1 MRTKW
6 LFSLAAMVAVASTAG
21 LLMGADDDEKP
32 KYTIKEVMKKA
43 HKDGLM
49 KKLAD
54 GGGTKADAEELLD
67 LYKAMG
73 KNKAPKGEAESWKTK
88 TKALVDAAQNLVD
101 DKPGAR
107 DELKKAAN
115 CAECHKAHKP

>member
-1 MRTKW
+1 MRAKW
-6 LFSLAAMVAVASTAG
+6 LLCLAVVVAVGHSAG
-21 LLMGADDDEKP
+21 LLRGADDEKP

-54 GGGTKADAEELLD
+54 GGGTKTDAEELLD

-73 KNKAPKGEAESWKTK
+73 KHKAPKGDAESWKTK
-88 TKALVDAAQNLVD
+88 TKALVDAAQAVVD
-101 DKPGAR
+101 DKAGAR

>member
-1 MRTKW
+1 MRTK
-6 LFSLAAMVAVASTAG
+6 LLCSLAVSATVVALSG
-21 LLMGADDDEKP
+21 LLAGAADDEKP

-43 HKDGLM
+43 HKDGLL
-49 KKLAD
+49 KKISE

-73 KNKAPKGEAESWKTK
+73 KNKPPKGEKGSWEEK
-88 TKALVDAAQNLVD
+88 TKALVDAAQKVVD

>member
-1 MRTKW
+1 MRAKW
-6 LFSLAAMVAVASTAG
+6 LLCWAAVVAVGPAAG
-21 LLMGADDDEKP
+21 RLRGADDEKP

-67 LYKAMG
+67 LYKAMAMH
-73 KNKAPKGEAESWKTK
+73 KAPKGDAESWKAK
-88 TKALVDAAQNLVD
+88 NKALVDAAQNLVD

>member
-6 LFSLAAMVAVASTAG
+6 LLCVAAMLTVGTVAG
-21 LLMGADDDEKP
+21 LVSGADEAKP

-54 GGGTKADAEELLD
+54 GGGSKADAEELLD

-73 KNKAPKGEAESWKTK
+73 KHKPPKGDLEGWKEK
-88 TKALVDAAQNLVD
+88 TKALIDAAQNVVD

>member
-6 LFSLAAMVAVASTAG
+6 LCGLAAMLTTVWVSG
-21 LLMGADDDEKP
+21 LVMGAADDEKP

-49 KKLAD
+49 KKIAD
-54 GGGTKADAEELLD
+54 GGGTKADAEELVD
-67 LYKAMG
+67 LYKALG
-73 KNKAPKGEAESWKTK
+73 KNKAPKGDPESWQAKTK
-88 TKALVDAAQNLVD
+88 VLLEAAEKVVD

-107 DELKKAAN
+107 EELKKAAN

>member
-1 MRTKW
+1 MAVMVTV
-6 LFSLAAMVAVASTAG
+6 VAVSG
-21 LLMGADDDEKP
+21 LVVGAADDEKP

-49 KKLAD
+49 KKIAD
-54 GGGTKADAEELLD
+54 GGGTKADNEELLD
-67 LYKAMG
+67 LYKALG
-73 KNKAPKGEAESWKTK
+73 KNKQPKGEAESWKTK
-88 TKALVDAAQNLVD
+88 TKALVDAAQDVVD
-101 DKPGAR
+101 DKAGAR

>member
-1 MRTKW
+1 MRMKW
-6 LFSLAAMVAVASTAG
+6 LLCLAALAAVGTTAG
-21 LLMGADDDEKP
+21 RLWGADDEKP

-67 LYKAMG
+67 LYKALG
-73 KNKAPKGEAESWKTK
+73 KNKPPKGEAGSWQEKTK
-88 TKALVDAAQNLVD
+88 VLVDAAQNVVD

-107 DELKKAAN
+107 AELKKAAN

>member
-6 LFSLAAMVAVASTAG
+6 LLCLHALLVIGPTAG

-67 LYKAMG
+67 LYKAMA
-73 KNKAPKGEAESWKTK
+73 KNKAPKGDAESWKTK
-88 TKALVDAAQNLVD
+88 TKALVDAAQNVVD

-107 DELKKAAN
+107 AELMKAAN

>member
-1 MRTKW
+1 MRAKW
-6 LFSLAAMVAVASTAG
+6 LLCLAAVVAVGPAAG
-21 LLMGADDDEKP
+21 HLRGADDEKP

-43 HKDGLM
+43 HKDGLL

-73 KNKAPKGEAESWKTK
+73 KHKAPKGDAESWKTK
-88 TKALVDAAQNLVD
+88 TKALIDAAQAVVD
-101 DKPGAR
+101 DKPGAL
-107 DELKKAAN
+107 DELKKASN

>member
-6 LFSLAAMVAVASTAG
+6 LLCVSVVVALGVTGRA
-21 LLMGADDDEKP
+21 LRGADDEKP

-49 KKLAD
+49 KKLAE

-67 LYKAMG
+67 LYKALG
-73 KNKAPKGEAESWKTK
+73 KNKPPKGEAGSWQEKTK
-88 TKALVDAAQNLVD
+88 VLVDAAQKVVD

-107 DELKKAAN
+107 EELKKAAN

>member
-1 MRTKW
+1 MRAKW
-6 LFSLAAMVAVASTAG
+6 LLCLAAVVAIGPAAG
-21 LLMGADDDEKP
+21 RLRGADDEKP

-67 LYKAMG
+67 LYKEMG
-73 KNKAPKGEAESWKTK
+73 KHKAPKGDAESWKTK
-88 TKALVDAAQNLVD
+88 NKTLVDAAQAVVD

>member
-6 LFSLAAMVAVASTAG
+6 LCCFAVTLTVVAVSG
-21 LLMGADDDEKP
+21 LVVGAADDEKP

-49 KKLAD
+49 KKLSE

-67 LYKAMG
+67 LYKALG
-73 KNKAPKGEAESWKTK
+73 KNKPPKGEPGSWEAKTK
-88 TKALVDAAQNLVD
+88 VLVDAAQKVVD

-107 DELKKAAN
+107 EELKKAAN